1 MTRTYNRENYMR
13 EFRIAAI
20 AAAMLAAG
28 VASGWAAQ
36 KSTVTQQPQA
46 DTAQE
51 GAVPDALV
59 HKVGAALRQT
69 ATIRQKYTQRAQ
81 AASTP
86 EQKQALSSQVE
97 TEMMRAISD
106 QGLSLQQY
114 NQVIQMAQADPA
126 LKQRVLSAAQSGG

>member
-1 MTRTYNRENYMR
+1 MR

-20 AAAMLAAG
+20 AAAMLTAG
-28 VASGWAAQ
+28 FAPGLAQ
-36 KSTVTQQPQA
+36 QGRATQQPQA
-46 DTAQE
+46 DTAQQ
-51 GAVPDALV
+51 GAVSDALV
-59 HKVGAALRQT
+59 HKVGAALRET

-86 EQKQALSSQVE
+86 EQKQTLSTQVE

-114 NQVIQMAQADPA
+114 NQVIQMAQADPS